1 LTAYR
6 IRALEYWFEAGED
19 AMGEVVN
26 LNRFRKA
33 RAKDE
38 RVRQA
43 EGNRLQHGLGKTDKQ
58 RILSERERAERD
70 LDGKKLT

>member
-1 LTAYR
+1 MA
-6 IRALEYWFEAGED
+6 
-19 AMGEVVN
+19 EVVN

-33 RAKDE
+33 RSKDE
-38 RVRQA
+38 KAREA
-43 EGNRLQHGLGKTDKQ
+43 ENNRMQHGVGKTEKR